1 MLSEESLS
9 SSGFLH
15 TRHGMLI
22 MKLSVFANFLVHLS
36 LVTSVD
42 SHHFYFLPLSL
53 FVEDFFSGGVIL
65 QTKVSNWGGFCW
77 GTKVAGWR
85 EEVQSIEL
93 ETSRTSLR
101 SLIPHNPG

>member
-22 MKLSVFANFLVHLS
+22 MKLNVFAIFLVHLS
-36 LVTSVD
+36 LVTGD
-42 SHHFYFLPLSL
+42 SRHLYFHP
-53 FVEDFFSGGVIL
+53 FVEDFSSGGVIL
-65 QTKVSNWGGFCW
+65 QTKVSNLGRFLW

-85 EEVQSIEL
+85 EEVQSIGL

>member
-22 MKLSVFANFLVHLS
+22 MKLNVFAIFLVHLS
-36 LVTSVD
+36 LVTGD
-42 SHHFYFLPLSL
+42 SHHFYFHP

-65 QTKVSNWGGFCW
+65 QTKVSNWGGFC
-77 GTKVAGWR
+77 GERKWR
-85 EEVQSIEL
+85 GGGKRCKALS
-93 ETSRTSLR
+93 SRPLA
-101 SLIPHNPG
+101 PH